1 MRCNNCWLLQV
12 KDEEIRQLKDQQ
24 KALLETMQLAFC
36 AVSLWAQATGLESSD
51 GRSEED
57 VREELADRKKKIRT
71 LFDDLV
77 EAGQFTFL
85 DRLARALNLPQNS
98 EQFLE

>member
-12 KDEEIRQLKDQQ
+12 KDEEINQLKEQQ

-36 AVSLWAQATGLESSD
+36 AVSLWAQATGLEPSD
-51 GRSEED
+51 GKSEED
-57 VREELADRKKKIRT
+57 IREELADRKHKIRA
-71 LFDDLV
+71 LFDDLI
-77 EAGQFTFL
+77 EAGQFSFL
-85 DRLARALNLPQNS
+85 DRLVRALNLPQNS